1 MIKSPSRL
9 VSALA
14 VALLL
19 VACGSRISHEMQDAP
34 RKDASKK

>member
-19 VACGSRISHEMQDAP
+19 VACGSRLGQEHYNRITDGMA
-34 RKDASKK
+34 